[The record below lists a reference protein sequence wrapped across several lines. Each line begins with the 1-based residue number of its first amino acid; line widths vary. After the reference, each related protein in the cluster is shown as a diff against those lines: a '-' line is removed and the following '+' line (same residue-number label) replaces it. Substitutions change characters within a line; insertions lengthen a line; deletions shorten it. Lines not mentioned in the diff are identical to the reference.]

1 MDEEANISEG
11 GERPL
16 VNNKESA
23 IEAKSLTPHGKL
35 LYKCSD
41 T

>member
-1 MDEEANISEG
+1 MSEG

-16 VNNKESA
+16 VINSKESA
-23 IEAKSLTPHGKL
+23 IEAKSLTPHAKLL

-41 T
+41 P